1 MSDRAAKSMDAKG
14 CCINHRCVQA
24 RVSTVTRHNRISNF
38 IELELKLGPEMVGQ
52 RPERVRNA
60 RVLSAHWDLD
70 TLAPKI
76 SSIGQG
82 VASFG
87 RLRLLHLLLELP
99 FGRPLR
105 LAVTSSAC

>member
-1 MSDRAAKSMDAKG
+1 M
-14 CCINHRCVQA
+14 QA

-38 IELELKLGPEMVGQ
+38 IELELKLGPEMVGK
-52 RPERVRNA
+52 RPERVGKA
-60 RVLSAHWDLD
+60 RVLSAHWDLYLD

-76 SSIGQG
+76 SSTGQG